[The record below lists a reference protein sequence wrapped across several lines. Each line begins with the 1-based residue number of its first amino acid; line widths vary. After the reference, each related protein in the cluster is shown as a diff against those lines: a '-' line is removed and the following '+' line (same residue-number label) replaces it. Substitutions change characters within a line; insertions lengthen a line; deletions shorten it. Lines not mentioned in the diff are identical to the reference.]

1 MNEKL
6 PIKEEKSLFGKIKNF
21 FRNLFYKPVQIEN
34 EDCVENTDSETMEI
48 KEKNV
53 DSFINDI
60 KIEVDN
66 SVSQDL
72 ERNELFEKIR
82 KNPELLDTLN
92 SKQLENLSKYY
103 DKVIQKNNEIIE
115 KKKAQLKKVS

>member
-48 KEKNV
+48 KEKNF

>member
-1 MNEKL
+1 
-6 PIKEEKSLFGKIKNF
+6 
-21 FRNLFYKPVQIEN
+21 
-34 EDCVENTDSETMEI
+34 MEI
-48 KEKNV
+48 KEKNF